1 MNLKLLYTNN
11 MTTLRF
17 ILLALISVVWSLP
30 SASAQNSLPRNLKE
44 TASFLNLN
52 VSDSLKNVIKYSD
65 EVELSELTDNE
76 LESEFELIDSLLSTG
91 KSPLFTYLNNK
102 GIHNFKKDVILEY
115 YKQLLSAGYVKED
128 SLLKA
133 FKLKENKLK
142 KEIRQRM
149 NADTI
154 AGIYIPKNLDDCF
167 VQIDS
172 FWDDSTKNKIREM
185 TESEF
190 MAGSHFGFGMW
201 MRNNW
206 GLWGGSRLSAYFT
219 KRGIR
224 HPDDMS
230 GIILTSY
237 YRKLKGKD
245 PNVKSQ
251 LEYYKKYWTP

>member
-1 MNLKLLYTNN
+1 MATLK
-11 MTTLRF
+11 F
-17 ILLALISVVWSLP
+17 ISLALISVVLSLP

-44 TASFLNLN
+44 IASFLNIN
-52 VSDSLKNVIKYSD
+52 VSDSLKNVIKDIDQEELREFTSD
-65 EVELSELTDNE
+65 ELN
-76 LESEFELIDSLLSTG
+76 SEFELIDSLLSTR
-91 KSPLFTYLNNK
+91 KSPLFRYLNNK

-115 YKQLLSAGYVKED
+115 YKLLLSDGYVKED
-128 SLLKA
+128 SILKS

-142 KEIRQRM
+142 KEIKQRM

-154 AGIYIPKNLDDCF
+154 ASIYIPKNLEDCF

-172 FWDDSTKNKIREM
+172 FWDDSTKNKVREM

-190 MAGSHFGFGMW
+190 MAGAHFGFGMW

-206 GLWGGSRLSAYFT
+206 GLWGGSRLSAYFA

-245 PNVKSQ
+245 PDVKSQ
-251 LEYYKKYWTP
+251 LKYYKKYWTP

>member
-1 MNLKLLYTNN
+1 MTILK
-11 MTTLRF
+11 F
-17 ILLALISVVWSLP
+17 ILLALISVVLSLP
-30 SASAQNSLPRNLKE
+30 SAYAQNSLPRNLKE

-52 VSDSLKNVIKYSD
+52 VSDSLKNVIKD
-65 EVELSELTDNE
+65 IDQEELSEFTSDE
-76 LESEFELIDSLLSTG
+76 LDSEFELLDSLLSAR

-102 GIHNFKKDVILEY
+102 GIHKFKKDVILKY
-115 YKQLLSAGYVKED
+115 YKLLLSDGYVKED
-128 SLLKA
+128 SLLKS

-142 KEIRQRM
+142 KEIKQRM

-154 AGIYIPKNLDDCF
+154 AGVYIPKNLEDCF

-172 FWDDSTKNKIREM
+172 FWDDSTKNKVREM

-190 MAGSHFGFGMW
+190 MAGAHFGFGMW

-206 GLWGGSRLSAYFT
+206 GLWGGSRLSAYFA

-230 GIILTSY
+230 SIILTSY
-237 YRKLKGKD
+237 YRKLEGKD
-245 PNVKSQ
+245 PDVKSQ

>member
-1 MNLKLLYTNN
+1 MTILK
-11 MTTLRF
+11 F
-17 ILLALISVVWSLP
+17 ILFAIISVVLSLP
-30 SASAQNSLPRNLKE
+30 SAYAQDPLPRNLKE
-44 TASFLNLN
+44 TASFFNLN
-52 VSDSLKNVIKYSD
+52 VSDTLKNVIKD
-65 EVELSELTDNE
+65 IDQEELSEFSNNE
-76 LESEFELIDSLLSTG
+76 LDIEFELIDSLLSVR

-115 YKQLLSAGYVKED
+115 YKLLLSDGYVKED
-128 SLLKA
+128 SLLKS

-142 KEIRQRM
+142 KEIKQRM
-149 NADTI
+149 NADTV

-172 FWDDSTKNKIREM
+172 FWDDSIKNKVREM

-190 MAGSHFGFGMW
+190 MAGAHFGFGIW

-206 GLWGGSRLSAYFT
+206 GLWRGSRLSAYFA

-230 GIILTSY
+230 TIILTSY

-245 PNVKSQ
+245 PDVKSQ
-251 LEYYKKYWTP
+251 LKYYKKYWTP